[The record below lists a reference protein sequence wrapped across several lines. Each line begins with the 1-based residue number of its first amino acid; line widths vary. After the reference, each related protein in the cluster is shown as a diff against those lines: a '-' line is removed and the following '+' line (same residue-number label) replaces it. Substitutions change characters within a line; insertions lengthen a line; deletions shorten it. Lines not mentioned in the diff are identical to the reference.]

1 LAAIKQL
8 AGQTLWYGGSNI
20 GAKLLNYLLTPL
32 ITYLLQDP
40 KGVQDYGDVSLIY
53 AWIAVLNI
61 VFTYGFET
69 GYFRFSNKEGI
80 DKGKLFNTTFSSLL
94 VSSFV
99 LILLFAAF
107 RTSINHLLNL
117 NGHPEYIVWCLILIG
132 LDAISA
138 IPFARLRQENR
149 PKKYAFVKL
158 SGILINILFT
168 ILFLVITPKYISGH
182 QHGLIADW
190 YHSHT
195 AVGFLILANLFQN
208 LFVFLVLF
216 PEWRKF
222 RFRLDMQLWKQIFA
236 YSSPMIIIGLAGMVN
251 EVMDRQLL
259 TKLLPLPEPNVK
271 RLVGIYSANY
281 KLAIFI
287 TLFIQAFKMAAE
299 PFFFS
304 QTKDKNAP
312 LTYAKVMKWFVITLC
327 IAFLFTALY
336 LDIWIKLIG
345 PAFRSGVGIVPI
357 LLFAN
362 ICLGIYY
369 NISVWYKITDKMR
382 MGTYITLMGA
392 AITFAGNF
400 KFIPQ
405 WGMYAAAWTTCI
417 CYATMVVVTYFA
429 GQKYYPVPY
438 PVKKILTYL
447 SVMLILFFLKMG
459 VDKLTHGLSPWP
471 LLSIRFITATALMGL
486 FLMLIL
492 KVEKTELK
500 SMPVIGKYLR

>member
-1 LAAIKQL
+1 MAAIKQL

-20 GAKLLNYLLTPL
+20 GARLLNYLLTPL
-32 ITYLLQDP
+32 ITYLLQSP

-61 VFTYGFET
+61 IFTYGFET

-80 DKGKLFNTTFSSLL
+80 DKDKLFNTTFSSLL
-94 VSSFV
+94 VSSV
-99 LILLFAAF
+99 ALILLFSSF
-107 RTSINHLLNL
+107 RISINHFLNL
-117 NGHPEYIVWCLILIG
+117 NDHPEYIVWCLILIG
-132 LDAISA
+132 LDALSA

-149 PKKYAFVKL
+149 PKKYAFVKIT
-158 SGILINILFT
+158 GILINIFFT
-168 ILFLVITPKYISGH
+168 VLFLVIIPKYAD
-182 QHGLIADW
+182 QHKQSAIHDW
-190 YHSHT
+190 YYSHS

-216 PEWRKF
+216 QEWRKF
-222 RFRLDMQLWKQIFA
+222 RFRMDMQLWKQIFT

-299 PFFFS
+299 PFFFN
-304 QTKDKNAP
+304 QAKDKDAP
-312 LTYAKVMKWFVITLC
+312 LLYAKVMKWFVVTLC

-336 LDIWIKLIG
+336 LDVWTYLVGK
-345 PAFRSGVGIVPI
+345 AYRSGVGIVPI

-382 MGTYITLMGA
+382 MGLYITVMGA
-392 AITFAGNF
+392 VITFAGNYI
-400 KFIPQ
+400 FIPH

-438 PVKKILTYL
+438 PVKKIFTYL
-447 SVMLILFFLKMG
+447 TVMLLFFFLKTG
-459 VDKLTHGLSPWP
+459 IDKITNDLSHGPQ
-471 LLSIRFITATALMGL
+471 LSIRMISATVLMGL
-486 FLMLIL
+486 FLLLVM

-500 SMPVIGKYLR
+500 GMPVIGKYLK